1 MIIRITAVLCIL
13 MGISTVFAFD
23 QWQVRLDITGNVKLK
38 DIGAPGWKMKTRP
51 SALNCLKTVT
61 ADETEC
67 DISFIPEA
75 DGSVVLS
82 LRSESVH
89 DIIESPWVVV
99 SGISVQGAT
108 IENADFKAFDR
119 NGLLR
124 RWKGKKENISSTPP
138 GARVNYDNAI
148 SQRIT
153 LRKDVPV
160 TLLFRARLEQ
170 RSQVEVPPW
179 SNVVTDYVT
188 NIQTLISSDRLEF
201 RPTFENC
208 GVYINRK
215 PSEIGKQLNLKLSY
229 RKAGENN
236 WSEALDPIEIPAENS
251 WRGSIMMLKEN
262 TPYEVKCDISGELS
276 ESFTGSFRT
285 MDSQVKIAE
294 TIEIFPENFAG
305 ELVIKKSG
313 TPDGYIRY
321 TMKQGGVLK
330 GNASSQA
337 VITAKNVS
345 YIVLENLVIDGNRTP
360 GGIQILDSHH
370 IQVKNCNIYNFGRVG
385 IQRLDLDGQY
395 YLGDKRIYYDPGIEL
410 KSSGN
415 ILVER
420 CFIHNPAASSNTW
433 FYSHPAGPSA
443 LRVQNTSGAVLR
455 YNDLVGSDRGRFI
468 DVIHA
473 PVNSQ
478 ITGGFVR
485 DTDIY
490 GNLFIFSNDDAIE
503 LEGGGMNTRFYLNR
517 IEGTFT
523 GVSTGVCRLGP
534 IYQIRNLYT
543 RPGDEAQRYGVPFK
557 NSLGY
562 QGYGAVYFINNT
574 VVNQEP
580 RVVWSAFHRQ
590 PPEEQYKNVF
600 KAFSR
605 NNIAVGKKTF
615 FTPSLFQW
623 RVDFDYDMMEMRPP
637 GDAVQEKAEYD
648 RLKQEAKAIYEA
660 PRYMNAARGDFRLAS
675 NSPGRGRAVRLS
687 NIPCSNLGAFQDDG
701 IDFLPYRPLPLFADR
716 QEIYFQ
722 SAEMSLKQD
731 FGVTVGGQDYN
742 APFKVHC
749 NDDFFSVEP
758 SEGIFRSGEKINF
771 QVTLN
776 PEKMPRPRRYNGVI
790 ILRNDQGFSLPV
802 TVYADYRGDRK
813 RQEKALESALV
824 IPVKLDRAN
833 PKVETEIEVPEDG
846 VYFLLT
852 NIDNAGL
859 IKDIRVKIGKCDTG
873 KLARLHGPEMCN
885 GSFEYQPV
893 NKGHLSAYYFKLK
906 AGKQK
911 FHMSVGDFSEENK
924 DGTITKLLL
933 TRSPGLFCW

>member
-1 MIIRITAVLCIL
+1 MIFRITAVICIL
-13 MGISTVFAFD
+13 MGISTAFAFD
-23 QWQVRLDITGNVKLK
+23 QWQLRLDINGNVKLR
-38 DIGAPGWKMKTRP
+38 DVESAGWKINTKP
-51 SALNCLKTVT
+51 SVLSCLKTVT
-61 ADETEC
+61 VDETEC
-67 DISFIPEA
+67 TITFTPEA

-82 LRSESVH
+82 LRSESGH
-89 DIIESPWVVV
+89 DVIESPWVVV
-99 SGISVQGAT
+99 SGVSAQGTT
-108 IENADFKAFDR
+108 IKNADFKALDR

-124 RWKGKKENISSTPP
+124 GWKGKKENISSSLP
-138 GARVNYDNAI
+138 GVQVNYDNAI

-153 LRKDVPV
+153 LQKDVPV
-160 TLLFRARLEQ
+160 TLRLRARIEQ
-170 RSQVEVPPW
+170 TSQMELPPW
-179 SNVVTDYVT
+179 SNVVTDHVT
-188 NIQTLISSDRLEF
+188 NIQTLISSGRLEF

-215 PSEIGKQLNLKLSY
+215 PSEIGKPLKLKLSY
-229 RKAGENN
+229 RETGENN
-236 WSEALDPIEIPAENS
+236 WREALDPVEIPLENS

-262 TPYEVKCDISGELS
+262 TSYEVKCDISGELS

-285 MDSQVKIAE
+285 MNSQVKIAE
-294 TIEIFPENFAG
+294 TIELSPKDFPG
-305 ELVIKKSG
+305 ELVIAKSG
-313 TPDGYIRY
+313 SPDGYIRY
-321 TMKQGGVLK
+321 TMKPGGVLK
-330 GNASSQA
+330 GNASGQA
-337 VITAKNVS
+337 VIIAKNVS
-345 YIVLENLVIDGNRTP
+345 YIILENLMIDGNRTP
-360 GGIQILDSHH
+360 GGIQILNSHH

-385 IQRLDLDGQY
+385 VQRLDLDGQY
-395 YLGDKRIYYDPGIEL
+395 YLDGKSIYHDPGIEL
-410 KSSGN
+410 RNSGN

-420 CFIHNPAASSNTW
+420 CFIHNPAGTSNTW

-443 LRVQNTSGAVLR
+443 LRVQNTSGVILR

-478 ITGGFVR
+478 ITGGFMR

-517 IEGTFT
+517 VEGTFT

-543 RPGDEAQRYGVPFK
+543 RPGDEEHRYGVPFK

-580 RVVWSAFHRQ
+580 RIVWSAFHRQ
-590 PPEEQYKNVF
+590 GPEEQYENAF

-605 NNIAVGKKTF
+605 NNIVVSKKTF

-623 RVDFDYDMMEMRPP
+623 RVDFDYDMMEMRLS
-637 GDAVQEKAEYD
+637 GDAAQEKAEYD
-648 RLKQEAKAIYEA
+648 RLKQEANAIYKA
-660 PRYMNAARGDFRLAS
+660 PEYVNAAAGDFRLALD
-675 NSPGRGRAVRLS
+675 SPGRGGAAKLP

-701 IDFLPYRPLPLFADR
+701 IDFLPYRPLPLLADR

-722 SAEMSLKQD
+722 SAEAPLKQS
-731 FGVTVGGQDYN
+731 FRVTVGGRDYN

-758 SEGIFRSGEKINF
+758 SEGIFKSGEEITF

-776 PEKMPRPRRYNGVI
+776 PEKMPRSRRYNGAM
-790 ILRNDQGFSLPV
+790 ILRTGLGFSLPI

-824 IPVKLDRAN
+824 IPVKLDRTN
-833 PKVETEIEVPEDG
+833 PKVEAEIEVPEDG

-852 NIDNAGL
+852 NIDHAGL
-859 IKDIRVKIGKCDTG
+859 IKDIRVKIGNCDTG
-873 KLARLHGPEMCN
+873 KQARLHGPEMRN

-911 FHMSVGDFSEENK
+911 LSLSVGDFEN
-924 DGTITKLLL
+924 GTITKLLL